1 MTADRSALKAGVE
14 RAVKQLRELF
24 GEENVHFRADGAGG
38 AFVVVLGVPL
48 RDQYEQLSTWVGFH
62 ILQNCPFADT
72 YPHYVRPDL
81 RLRSGG
87 VPIGPVSGPTAWDG
101 LPGELG
107 RIVGSNEAL
116 QISRR
121 SNHKADDDVE
131 TPLEKLMKIIQW
143 LHTR

>member
-1 MTADRSALKAGVE
+1 MLI
-14 RAVKQLRELF
+14 F

-48 RDQYEQLSTWVGFH
+48 RDRYEQTSTWVGFQ
-62 ILQNCPFADT
+62 ILHNCPFADT

-81 RLRSGG
+81 KLASGVTPTG
-87 VPIGPVSGPTAWDG
+87 PISGPTAWDG
-101 LPGELG
+101 LQGDLG
-107 RIVGSNEAL
+107 RIVGTKEAL

-121 SNHKADDDVE
+121 SNHKSDDDVE
-131 TPLEKLMKIIQW
+131 TPFEKLMKIVQW